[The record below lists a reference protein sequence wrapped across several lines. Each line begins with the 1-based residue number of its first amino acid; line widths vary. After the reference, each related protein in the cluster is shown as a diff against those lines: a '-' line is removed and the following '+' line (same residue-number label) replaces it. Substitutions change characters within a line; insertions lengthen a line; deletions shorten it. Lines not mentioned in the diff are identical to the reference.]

1 MRLYNTIVVF
11 DVYAVAENE
20 EDARNAVMANI
31 RQMPPDGLKATEENA
46 LEVRE
51 LRSIRST
58 WLDQKPCVGEAV
70 SDENFNK
77 LRGKNT
83 QEIFEMLHVRKE
95 GKK

>member
-1 MRLYNTIVVF
+1 MKLYNTIIVY

-20 EDARNAVMANI
+20 EDARAAVLANI
-31 RQMPPDGLKATEENA
+31 RQAPPDSLRATEENA

-58 WLDQKPCVGEAV
+58 WLDQKPCVGEGV
-70 SDENFNK
+70 SDEDFQK
-77 LRGKNT
+77 LKGKTT
-83 QEIFEMLHVRKE
+83 QDIFEMLHVRKE